1 MINSLYL
8 NPLPFVSNMAPEE
21 LRFMASCA
29 CRSRGFLLNQHPG
42 KKEKNSYSFL
52 ATVIAGLQQIV
63 RHKLVCPH
71 FLFSALFT
79 VFGTWQRYFVGIIDK
94 TNVFHQL
101 SRRPWNETK
110 RIKINTK
117 PFKTFFSD
125 KMIWTV
131 KKFLSS
137 SIGTDVFLQ
146 WESVPLFMFGK
157 RLEFA
162 DHNGFYSSIVFVSCS
177 IRIVSKILYNTKANS
192 QRFVCY
198 TFLSRMIFRTE
209 QLSFTLKNQTICSIP
224 IFMVQ

>member
-1 MINSLYL
+1 MWCKLIVSWSKRNREFVHSFFSTHFTHFFFFSFNVDGLTLTFFL
-8 NPLPFVSNMAPEE
+8 NPLPIVSNMAPEE

-101 SRRPWNETK
+101 SRRPWE
-110 RIKINTK
+110 I
-117 PFKTFFSD
+117 
-125 KMIWTV
+125 
-131 KKFLSS
+131 
-137 SIGTDVFLQ
+137 
-146 WESVPLFMFGK
+146 
-157 RLEFA
+157 
-162 DHNGFYSSIVFVSCS
+162 
-177 IRIVSKILYNTKANS
+177 
-192 QRFVCY
+192 
-198 TFLSRMIFRTE
+198 
-209 QLSFTLKNQTICSIP
+209 LSFSFSLFQQPHGGHFRVLLSLTTRKPANRKKKP
-224 IFMVQ
+224 GGF